1 MGRKASGDLSFFSP
15 LSLLGSGGETDDDEP
30 VLEIVVVEV
39 RQGITHTLT
48 LLLAN
53 FVEDV
58 VR

>member
-1 MGRKASGDLSFFSP
+1 MGRKAGGDLSLFSP
-15 LSLLGSGGETDDDEP
+15 LSLLGSGGETGDDEP

-53 FVEDV
+53 SVEDV